1 MNFLMQANLLIG
13 TSRMLFGLAD
23 ITRVAKLFQIC
34 KEKKKL
40 YNKIMTSKLIR
51 KAISTSNAPKAAGPY
66 R

>member
-1 MNFLMQANLLIG
+1 
-13 TSRMLFGLAD
+13 MLFGLAD

-40 YNKIMTSKLIR
+40 YINKIMTSKLIR

>member
-1 MNFLMQANLLIG
+1 
-13 TSRMLFGLAD
+13 MLFGLAD